1 MNSLFDTKVS
11 YFQWFR
17 HAQGDFFFCITNRRT
32 DNGYTKAKE
41 EAGQHNSE
49 ARGGSEEALGG
60 SGEASRNNNSI

>member
-1 MNSLFDTKVS
+1 MHILTRKRRQVNI
-11 YFQWFR
+11 FR
-17 HAQGDFFFCITNRRT
+17 KSMFFKIKLPNRRT

-41 EAGQHNSE
+41 EAGLHNSE